1 MQPIITLIVAA
12 SSNDAIG
19 KDNKLPWRLP
29 SELKHFKE
37 YTLGKILVCGKNT
50 FLSLPSLLKNRH
62 TIILSKN
69 ENTIIQA
76 QEKVDLFKS
85 KFPLE
90 EVPFIG
96 ITDSVYNFFDI
107 ILHDFPD
114 AKEICVIGGQ
124 QIYEEFY
131 PFADKIIYT
140 SVNCEVI
147 DADAFFD
154 PPNPKNWAIS
164 SKLVNNFKT
173 DSDEYSYSIYEFKR
187 IPIRTAQIVSIK
199 DKKPIGK
206 LETIKLRIDSKQPK
220 EI

>member
-85 KFPLE
+85 RFPLE

-96 ITDSVYNFFDI
+96 ITDSVYNFLISYYMTFQMQRKYALLVVSRFMKNFI
-107 ILHDFPD
+107 HLQIRLFILLL
-114 AKEICVIGGQ
+114 IV
-124 QIYEEFY
+124 
-131 PFADKIIYT
+131 
-140 SVNCEVI
+140 
-147 DADAFFD
+147 
-154 PPNPKNWAIS
+154 
-164 SKLVNNFKT
+164 KLLTLMLFL
-173 DSDEYSYSIYEFKR
+173 IH
-187 IPIRTAQIVSIK
+187 PI
-199 DKKPIGK
+199 
-206 LETIKLRIDSKQPK
+206 LRIG
-220 EI
+220 